1 MILRRLTEHVKTQ
14 NWFAVALDFL
24 IVVLG
29 VFVATQ
35 VSNWNAARADNDR
48 ARSYLERLGN
58 DLAADI
64 ATGERKQAFRAEVAG
79 FGRAGLAYA
88 ETGEAGDRSQWDL
101 LLAYFQAS
109 QVDEYNLTD
118 ATYEEL
124 KSAGELGLIRSEAIR
139 EALSIYYTLGDNLIL
154 TERPR
159 YREHVRGIVPID
171 VQTHIWTNC
180 FQTDVLGVQ
189 TLMACKA
196 PVPEE
201 AVTGIVAKLAG
212 NEILMEELRYWV
224 STMQVATIISE
235 QNIDGAR
242 QIKVQIDAVLGPS
255 QK

>member
-1 MILRRLTEHVKTQ
+1 MILRRITEHVKTQ
-14 NWFAVALDFL
+14 NWFAVALDFV

-35 VSNWNAARADNDR
+35 VSNWNAARADQVR
-48 ARSYLERLGN
+48 AKSYLERLGN
-58 DLAADI
+58 DLASDI
-64 ATGERKQAFRAEVAG
+64 ATGERKQVFRAEVAA

-88 ETGEAGDRSQWDL
+88 ETGEAGDSSQWDL
-101 LLAYFQAS
+101 LLAFFHAS

-124 KSAGELGLIRSEAIR
+124 KSAGELGLIRNEGIR
-139 EALSIYYTLGDNLIL
+139 EALSAYYTLGDNLIL

-159 YREHVRGIVPID
+159 YREHVRGIIPID

-180 FQTDVLGVQ
+180 FQTDVQGAQ
-189 TLMACKA
+189 SIIACQA
-196 PVPEE
+196 PVPDE
-201 AVTGIVAKLAG
+201 AIARIVAKVAG

-224 STMQVATIISE
+224 STMQVASILSE

-242 QIKVQIDAVLGPS
+242 QIKTQIDTALGKVPS
-255 QK
+255 